1 LSEPAPDLPYRG
13 LFDADEMAALEA
25 ASPGGVEFVLGMVK
39 VDMEWQAARQD
50 RLDKSDHSTRVLS
63 IWLTMIVVLVIAGM
77 TTAVILAGY
86 QVAGSIFAAVDLVAL
101 ANVFVNAWKR

>member
-13 LFDADEMAALEA
+13 LFDPGEMAALEA
-25 ASPGGVEFVLGMVK
+25 VSPGGAAYVLGMVK